1 MTGRDLLSVD
11 AWGCSSARLPYPPD
25 EGGCYPPPMSRPSPR
40 RGPRMHRSRWW
51 PALIAFLVLVG
62 DADADRRA
70 PAPSPLPHKEIAER
84 DRSAHKEARR
94 LPASTNALDE
104 VGSAAE
110 IAVSAP
116 TKVLHVTLQ
125 RRWLEHRD
133 DIRGSRISVE
143 PYADRGL
150 SRYFANTEFY
160 RLEAARGDHR
170 IQGIGAECMGE
181 ALILPDEI
189 NLLCILEGRH
199 LNRHNVR
206 PLAELIVHMA
216 DPSHGGRQRV
226 EEVVV
231 SRDDADAMDEVVLT
245 TWAYEVGLRRRW
257 TIDIREPYFYTM
269 EEKLL
274 AFRPEIMRNLDPGSL
289 REDDVGGPATGD
301 ERYVTF
307 WRDRNRRDRMEE
319 VRETYLEER
328 RARRKA
334 RSRR

>member
-1 MTGRDLLSVD
+1 MPTPSTGQ
-11 AWGCSSARLPYPPD
+11 
-25 EGGCYPPPMSRPSPR
+25 SPI
-40 RGPRMHRSRWW
+40 
-51 PALIAFLVLVG
+51 PATDHGSLDGF
-62 DADADRRA
+62 RA
-70 PAPSPLPHKEIAER
+70 
-84 DRSAHKEARR
+84 
-94 LPASTNALDE
+94 
-104 VGSAAE
+104 VAE

-116 TKVLHVTLQ
+116 TKALHATLQ
-125 RRWLEHRD
+125 RRWLEHRAD
-133 DIRGSRISVE
+133 VRGWVLAIE
-143 PYADRGL
+143 PYADRRL

-160 RLEAARGDHR
+160 RLEASRGDQR
-170 IQGIGAECMGE
+170 IQGIGAHCMGE

-231 SRDDADAMDEVVLT
+231 SRDDEDEMDEVVLT
-245 TWAYEVGLRRRW
+245 TWAYEIGLRRRW
-257 TIDIREPYFYTM
+257 TIDIRVPFFYTL

-274 AFRPEIMRNLDPGSL
+274 AFRPEIMRNLDPESL
-289 REDDVGGPATGD
+289 REDDVGGPSTGD

-307 WRDRNRRDRMEE
+307 WRDRDRRERMEE
-319 VRETYLEER
+319 VRASFLEER
-328 RARRKA
+328 RARRRD